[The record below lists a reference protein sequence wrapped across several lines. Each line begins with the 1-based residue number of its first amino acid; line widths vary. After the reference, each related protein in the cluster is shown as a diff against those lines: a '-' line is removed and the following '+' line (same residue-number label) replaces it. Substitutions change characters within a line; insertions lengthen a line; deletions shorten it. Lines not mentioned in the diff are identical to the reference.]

1 MKQFLY
7 TDSLNTDIW
16 SAQID
21 LDVTRLADRIKN
33 TRAQET
39 DSLEDLNLLKYFQMP
54 ELGLLT
60 EPAVIVDKFGKIVV
74 WYLPDILY
82 SQMTVSFFHFSF
94 LYKDNTLI
102 WFLLHTA
109 DLQFNRHRTQ
119 KQIARFCS
127 QTHHSWRTLAEER
140 VPSWSR
146 IWRRCSGLVS
156 WMVSGF
162 A

>member
-60 EPAVIVDKFGKIVV
+60 EPVVIVDKFGKIVV

-94 LYKDNTLI
+94 LY
-102 WFLLHTA
+102 
-109 DLQFNRHRTQ
+109 
-119 KQIARFCS
+119 
-127 QTHHSWRTLAEER
+127 
-140 VPSWSR
+140 
-146 IWRRCSGLVS
+146 
-156 WMVSGF
+156 
-162 A
+162 